1 MFVPSLV
8 SLCLG
13 TNYKTLSSQKTDTL
27 LRSYIGDN
35 IGLLGECWVPVKYQ
49 DQECDKLPLL
59 IAEGQRPS
67 LLGRDWLYKVKLNWQ
82 EVFGISAIEV
92 EVIRSEYSQF
102 SSQTV
107 NQ

>member
-1 MFVPSLV
+1 M
-8 SLCLG
+8 
-13 TNYKTLSSQKTDTL
+13 
-27 LRSYIGDN
+27 
-35 IGLLGECWVPVKYQ
+35 KYQ
-49 DQECDKLPLL
+49 DQECDKLPQL

-67 LLGRDWLYKVKLNWQ
+67 LLGRDWLYKIKLNWQ

-92 EVIRSEYSQF
+92 EVIRSEYSEF